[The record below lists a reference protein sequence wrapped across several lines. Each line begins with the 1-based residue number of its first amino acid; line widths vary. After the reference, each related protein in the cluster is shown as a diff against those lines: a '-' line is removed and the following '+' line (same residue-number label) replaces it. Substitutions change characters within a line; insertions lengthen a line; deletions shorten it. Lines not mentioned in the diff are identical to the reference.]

1 MLLFEYPKCSTCQK
15 AKKYLESKNFNYK
28 SRNIV
33 IDKLNVYEL
42 DRLIQKSGKDINKFF
57 NTSGL
62 KYKELK
68 LKDKIQTMSYEEKL
82 QVLSSDGMLVKRP
95 LLELD
100 DSVLIGFKELIDAF
114 ESLSENGYF
123 IFAYVLQDGFYHF
136 FMEFSVMVVGFFAF
150 WG

>member
-28 SRNIV
+28 IRNIV
-33 IDKLNVYEL
+33 IDKLNVNEL

-68 LKDKIQTMSYEEKL
+68 LKDKIQTMSSYEEKL
-82 QVLSSDGMLVKRP
+82 QILSSDGMLVKRP

-100 DSVLIGFKELIDAF
+100 DAVLIGFKEKEWNTI
-114 ESLSENGYF
+114 
-123 IFAYVLQDGFYHF
+123 
-136 FMEFSVMVVGFFAF
+136 
-150 WG
+150 

>member
-82 QVLSSDGMLVKRP
+82 QILSNDGMIVKRP

-100 DSVLIGFKELIDAF
+100 DAVLIGFKEKEWNTL
-114 ESLSENGYF
+114 
-123 IFAYVLQDGFYHF
+123 
-136 FMEFSVMVVGFFAF
+136 
-150 WG
+150 

>member
-28 SRNIV
+28 IRNIV
-33 IDKLNVYEL
+33 IDKLNVNEL
-42 DRLIQKSGKDINKFF
+42 NRLIQKSGKDINKFF

-82 QVLSSDGMLVKRP
+82 QILSNDGMIVKRP

-100 DSVLIGFKELIDAF
+100 DAVLIGFKEKEWNTL
-114 ESLSENGYF
+114 
-123 IFAYVLQDGFYHF
+123 
-136 FMEFSVMVVGFFAF
+136 
-150 WG
+150 